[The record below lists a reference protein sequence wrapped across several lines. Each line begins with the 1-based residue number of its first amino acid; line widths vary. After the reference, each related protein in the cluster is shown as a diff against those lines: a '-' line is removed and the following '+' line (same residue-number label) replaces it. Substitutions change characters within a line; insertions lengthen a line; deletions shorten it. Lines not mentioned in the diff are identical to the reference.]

1 MPVVLVLAQDLIAM
15 HLGLNSSVSVFCRG
29 KHLEFLPVTPPLY
42 RTGHPFLP
50 HEHHTVNFRFLLH
63 QIEYEFGVAF
73 VTHQL
78 SLQPRITPHKLKKGR
93 FPEKKK
99 KKLEGGR
106 ECRGKEGRRGEGKAE
121 KRKRK
126 ERIGGGGVGR
136 GWKERSR
143 WLKEIQNSL
152 AQESLSLSFQYE
164 TANISEA
171 DFRQWPI
178 SITNKKSKAH
188 CFSPNVLHSSA
199 IVSSMIIS
207 SIFLFH
213 TNRNIASPKWDA
225 FPLFTLSDPLF
236 FSLFALYLAMRSAL
250 IFSQYT
256 FSASPAH

>member
-99 KKLEGGR
+99 NNSREEGSAEERR
-106 ECRGKEGRRGEGKAE
+106 EGEERERQRRGKERRGL
-121 KRKRK
+121 
-126 ERIGGGGVGR
+126 GGVGWEEDGR
-136 GWKERSR
+136 REVVGLRKFKIPLR
-143 WLKEIQNSL
+143 
-152 AQESLSLSFQYE
+152 
-164 TANISEA
+164 
-171 DFRQWPI
+171 
-178 SITNKKSKAH
+178 KKA
-188 CFSPNVLHSSA
+188 CP
-199 IVSSMIIS
+199 
-207 SIFLFH
+207 
-213 TNRNIASPKWDA
+213 
-225 FPLFTLSDPLF
+225 
-236 FSLFALYLAMRSAL
+236 
-250 IFSQYT
+250 
-256 FSASPAH
+256 